1 MVPDHKIREYEI
13 VRSIS
18 SNEYCNH
25 RHRRSIRFGIRS
37 NPTLQH
43 LVSRPSSIDRMC
55 SFILYSIIDCRQ
67 SR

>member
-1 MVPDHKIREYEI
+1 MVPDHKLREYEI
-13 VRSIS
+13 VCSIS

-25 RHRRSIRFGIRS
+25 KHRHSIRFGIRS

-43 LVSRPSSIDRMC
+43 LVSRPSSISRMC
-55 SFILYSIIDCRQ
+55 LSILRSIIDCSQ